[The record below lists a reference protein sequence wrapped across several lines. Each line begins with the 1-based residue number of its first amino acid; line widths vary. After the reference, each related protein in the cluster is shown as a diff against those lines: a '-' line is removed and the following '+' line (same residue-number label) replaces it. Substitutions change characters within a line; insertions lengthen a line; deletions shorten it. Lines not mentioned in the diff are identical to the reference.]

1 MLQQQLQNDAR
12 GQYISTRQ
20 ALYLS
25 FLEVIFVINRN
36 WPVPPKYC
44 QSTPTKLQG
53 RLGQEMRQVK
63 RQ

>member
-1 MLQQQLQNDAR
+1 MLQHQLQIDVR
-12 GQYISTRQ
+12 GQAISTRQ
-20 ALYLS
+20 AQYLS

-53 RLGQEMRQVK
+53 RLGQEMRQAK
-63 RQ
+63 QQ

>member
-12 GQYISTRQ
+12 GQSISTRQ